1 MNRGVVKDLCES
13 IGTMNKS
20 MESAEVK
27 GGSFMR
33 VKSFGGRILTFVLWS
48 SHLIGVRGWAWGRFG
63 YLSNTKE
70 YQTFATGVDV

>member
-20 MESAEVK
+20 MESAKVK

-48 SHLIGVRGWAWGRFG
+48 YHLIGVRGVGMGEIWVSFKYERIPNICYWC
-63 YLSNTKE
+63 
-70 YQTFATGVDV
+70 